1 MEFRYRIKYEP
12 CAISSLN
19 LGIISDDNVPEW
31 HQKTVR
37 FSPTIIVNVSVGSY
51 HPSVDTQSEM
61 WRGVVLLCAV
71 IILAGAAASE
81 YDNRNQIKSGINTPV
96 DQRRRGDLR
105 ELDARWSHEESRVT
119 RQNSH
124 PIVYLLSTLLR
135 LLSLLVRHQMEIV
148 THCWTGLLMIFLCH
162 FPGRSRVWWL
172 WKQ

>member
-1 MEFRYRIKYEP
+1 M
-12 CAISSLN
+12 
-19 LGIISDDNVPEW
+19 
-31 HQKTVR
+31 VR

-61 WRGVVLLCAV
+61 WRGVVLLCAL

-96 DQRRRGDLR
+96 DQRRRGDER
-105 ELDARWSHEESRVT
+105 ERDARWSHGESRVT

-148 THCWTGLLMIFLCH
+148 THCWTGLLMIFLCY
-162 FPGRSRVWWL
+162 FPGRSRV
-172 WKQ
+172 